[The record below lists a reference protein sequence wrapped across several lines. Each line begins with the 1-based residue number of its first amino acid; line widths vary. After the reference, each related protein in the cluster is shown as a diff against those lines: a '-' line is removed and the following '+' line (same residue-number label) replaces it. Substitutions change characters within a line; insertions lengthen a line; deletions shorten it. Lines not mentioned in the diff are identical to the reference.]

1 LSTIHKAGVTIAGLA
16 ATLTIAGAFVAQG
29 YVAARQN
36 APRSTA
42 TVQTTAAPT
51 DPAQQT
57 ETIYVNPV
65 PSASVVHVVQTAP
78 PLANP
83 PVIHQ
88 VVAGGGEPRDDG
100 PGSAGQGDN

>member
-1 LSTIHKAGVTIAGLA
+1 MSTIHRAGVTIAGLA

-29 YVAARQN
+29 YVAAQQS
-36 APRSTA
+36 APKSTDTA
-42 TVQTTAAPT
+42 QATAAPT
-51 DPAQQT
+51 DTAGQT

-78 PLANP
+78 PAANP

-88 VVAGGGEPRDDG
+88 IVAGGGEPGDG
-100 PGSAGQGDN
+100 PDNRGQGDD